1 MRFVDSSYSSLK
13 FLMPSKKPIRRK
25 KIRKICKY
33 PPTNKKQLISSLL
46 EFINSK
52 YFQYPI
58 SLSLFKRIYLNMNE
72 NFIKAK
78 NILQNL
84 NFSEAIEWIQNEKG
98 IEIEKKSVTNTAN
111 YVITK
116 IIKKKIIQLT
126 RQTYNERP
134 KEMTKIEK
142 KNEVREVIQKQ
153 QKNRYFNTFEEMN
166 YETQFQSNI
175 TTTVETED
183 FPELEDKICENKTRY
198 ECFIKT
204 KNDKCMLRH
213 YFKLILPNTIE
224 SNGMCEN
231 EFYDKKCKFGKCK
244 YIHYA
249 LEERNITRLL
259 DGIYK
264 TYKAEINYKNN
275 SLPSQWINCDLR
287 HINYEVLGK
296 FNAIML
302 DPPWDIHMNLPYST
316 LKDKEMLA
324 LNVEMLQNTG
334 YIFLWV
340 TMRALE
346 LGRQCLAKWGYKQ
359 IEELVWIKINTFG
372 KIVRSGRTGHWL
384 NHSKEHCLIGYKG
397 DVENGNFNQNL
408 DCDVLVSE
416 VRETSRKPDEIYE
429 LIERIAPG
437 GRKCE
442 LFARPHNRRKGWM
455 SLGNQLPG
463 INIVEQDMKERFQT
477 SYPNMDIKSIASL
490 GKAIDKDDQNF
501 LKDVYYNHLN

>member
-1 MRFVDSSYSSLK
+1 MRFVDRSYSSLK
-13 FLMPSKKPIRRK
+13 FLMPSKKPIKRK

-52 YFQYPI
+52 YFEFPI
-58 SLSLFKRIYLNMNE
+58 SLSLFKRIYLNMNS

-78 NILQNL
+78 NILESL

-98 IEIEKKSVTNTAN
+98 IEIEKKSVSNTAN

-142 KNEVREVIQKQ
+142 KNEVRDVIQKQ
-153 QKNRYFNTFEEMN
+153 QKNRYFNTFEEMDYN
-166 YETQFQSNI
+166 TQFQSNI
-175 TTTVETED
+175 TTTIETED
-183 FPELEDKICENKTRY
+183 FGELEDKICEFKTRF
-198 ECFIKT
+198 ECFVKT
-204 KNDKCMLRH
+204 DSQNCKKRH
-213 YFKLILPNTIE
+213 YYKLILPNTIE
-224 SNGMCEN
+224 TNGFCEN

-244 YIHYA
+244 YIHYS
-249 LEERNITRLL
+249 LEPTNLTRLL
-259 DGIYK
+259 PSIYK
-264 TYKAEINYKNN
+264 TFTSETNYQKKA
-275 SLPSQWINCDLR
+275 LPSQWINCDLR

-324 LNVEMLQNTG
+324 LNVEVLQKTG

-359 IEELVWIKINTFG
+359 IEELVWVKINTFG

-384 NHSKEHCLIGYKG
+384 NHSKEHCLIGFKG
-397 DVENGNFNQNL
+397 SVESGGFNTDL

-429 LIERIAPG
+429 IIERIAPG

-442 LFARPHNRRKGWM
+442 LFARPHNRRKGWL

-463 INIVEQDMKERFQT
+463 INIVETGMKERFKE
-477 SYPNMDIKSIASL
+477 SYPNMDIKSIAIL
-490 GKAIDKDDQNF
+490 GKEIDKDDQNF